1 MIPMI
6 MSVLYVWAQLN
17 KDTIVTF
24 WFGTQFKVAHL
35 FSPAVVT
42 SHMTVSDFNHEINN
56 CSLTPSHD
64 VVSYFH
70 MFSLLGTLFALG
82 YPWIQLCHRR
92 IVSNTFYFC
101 TTTGISLDSSD
112 STNTHFLFS
121 FVEFQI
127 CEHFSFFTIG
137 WLV

>member
-35 FSPAVVT
+35 FSPAAAT
-42 SHMTVSDFNHEINN
+42 SHITASDFNREINI

-64 VVSYFH
+64 VIFIC
-70 MFSLLGTLFALG
+70 SLFQAHYLPWVILGF
-82 YPWIQLCHRR
+82 
-92 IVSNTFYFC
+92 N
-101 TTTGISLDSSD
+101 
-112 STNTHFLFS
+112 
-121 FVEFQI
+121 FV
-127 CEHFSFFTIG
+127 IG
-137 WLV
+137 GS